1 MKLQDYFELVEYKIG
16 EGSKYMWRCFG
27 DNAYQIT
34 SGHYE
39 EYEICATYDTE
50 DQTVFVLEAHDLV
63 NNRSYRF
70 FNETYKDAYF
80 KECEI
85 RGIEDA
91 AYDDVKYVDL
101 DLYSDFAEKAHAII
115 HGFDYDT
122 RVLMNI
128 NIPSDE
134 LLQMMKAA
142 HLLDV
147 TFNEFVEI
155 ALKEA
160 IENMKDKDGLAD

>member
-80 KECEI
+80 DECKI

-91 AYDDVKYVDL
+91 AYDNVKYVDL

-128 NIPSDE
+128 NIPDNE